1 MVPYSAKVSRRS
13 VLVAGAASMGL
24 FKLEGGTAMSARLE
38 AADSRPSFDQIANA
52 LGDAVDRGLMS
63 AAVMMIR
70 HAGIEVGWAFGKAS
84 SVDSIFLLASISKPM
99 VAAAVMAL
107 CDGGQLRLDD
117 PVQRFLPGFRNAGRD
132 QVTLR
137 HLLSHC
143 SGLPDQLPENVA
155 LRSRHAPLADFV
167 KGAMT
172 VPLAF
177 PPGSAFLYSSM
188 GILLAAEMAGVVSGM
203 PMHRWIA
210 KSVFEPL
217 GMSHSSLG
225 LGETP
230 IAQTMQC
237 QTESAAAES
246 GAGDPEALRW
256 DWNSD
261 YWRGLGAPWGGV
273 HGSARDVLRFMVDF
287 LEPSGKMLKPETS
300 AEMIRRQI
308 PAPQMA
314 RGLGFGLGRSN
325 SSRFCSQAAFGHT
338 GSTGTLTWADPQ
350 SSAACVVLT
359 TLPGGAVDPH
369 PRQVASDQFAQA
381 IKALK

>member
-1 MVPYSAKVSRRS
+1 MFQCSARVSRRS
-13 VLVAGAASMGL
+13 VLATGAGAIGF
-24 FKLEGGTAMSARLE
+24 FKLKGGAIMTARLE
-38 AADSRPSFDQIANA
+38 AADRRPSFDDVASA
-52 LGDAVDRGLMS
+52 LGEAVDRGLMS
-63 AAVMMIR
+63 AAAMMIR
-70 HAGIEVGWAFGKAS
+70 HVDGEAGWAFGKAS

-99 VAAAVMAL
+99 VAAAVMTL
-107 CDGGQLRLDD
+107 CDSGKLHLDD
-117 PVQRFLPGFRNAGRD
+117 PVQRYLPDFRGARRD

-167 KGAMT
+167 KGAMK

-188 GILLAAEMAGVVSGM
+188 GILLAAEMAGVVTGT
-203 PMHRWIA
+203 PMNRLIA

-217 GMSHSSLG
+217 GMSQSSLG

-230 IAQTMQC
+230 LSQTMQC
-237 QTESAAAES
+237 QTESAAAEA

-261 YWRGLGAPWGGV
+261 YWRSLGAPWGGV
-273 HGSARDVLRFMVDF
+273 HGSARDVMRFMADF

-300 AEMIRRQI
+300 AEMVRRQI
-308 PAPQMA
+308 PPPQLA

-325 SSRFCSQAAFGHT
+325 SSRFCSQVAFGHT

-350 SSAACVVLT
+350 TSAICVVLT
-359 TLPGGAVDPH
+359 TLPGGAVNPH

-381 IKALK
+381 IKASK